1 MAERALR
8 QLQEAEVREGPAS
21 NDGRGRTVDE
31 AVDALRDRIA
41 VEGGRKSYRQNCESM
56 QRVHISPALGS
67 RRVAEVST
75 AEVEA
80 LARSMLR
87 RGLAPKTVRNVITFL
102 HGAFG
107 LAVERGWCMTN
118 PVTRAARP
126 RRSGD
131 ASPDLQFLTVEE
143 LEAVL
148 AAIPNEVVR
157 REPAP
162 TRRGRRGPA
171 PPPPPDIL
179 GPAASGLACASEGKS
194 IRTSRLSANPPAS
207 LEPAHDAEWWFAHC
221 VSRPISRA
229 AGLGKSLQPTAC

>member
-56 QRVHISPALGS
+56 QRVDISPALGS

-107 LAVERGWCMTN
+107 LAVER
-118 PVTRAARP
+118 
-126 RRSGD
+126 
-131 ASPDLQFLTVEE
+131 SPDLQFLTVEE